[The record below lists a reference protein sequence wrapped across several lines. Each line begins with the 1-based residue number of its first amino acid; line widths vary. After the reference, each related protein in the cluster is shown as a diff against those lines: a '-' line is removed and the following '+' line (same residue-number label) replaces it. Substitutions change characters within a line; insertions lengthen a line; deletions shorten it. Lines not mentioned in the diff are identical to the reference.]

1 MFSTRYV
8 VAAPKVFG
16 ISFGVIAVNA
26 TVPATLKIFLPQ
38 NSVHFQFFYFFK
50 VHDFLRTCLCCT
62 VAQGYGLTET
72 AGGVSLADGA
82 DLSTGR
88 VGHPLQGVRARM
100 VDWEEGGYRAKE
112 GR

>member
-1 MFSTRYV
+1 MC
-8 VAAPKVFG
+8 
-16 ISFGVIAVNA
+16 
-26 TVPATLKIFLPQ
+26 IFI
-38 NSVHFQFFYFFK
+38 FFYFFK

-112 GR
+112 GRYRGKWNLFGGN